1 MATLET
7 LNYLIA
13 LGTIGM
19 QVASVVLLVVFFF
32 RKSAWALRIT
42 KIVSDSGLW
51 VSLLLVLA
59 GTLLSLVYSEY
70 FGILPCG
77 LCWVQRVFLYPQVVL
92 FALATWKKSELLRFS
107 SGGEAKR
114 QYSQSEKALGGTN
127 DHFIAD
133 YSIVLSVLGGA
144 VALYQHYLQMGGT
157 SALPCPAS
165 GVADCAKRFLFEFDY
180 ITFPLVAFSSFAL
193 LFVIMLFV
201 RQNRTA

>member
-1 MATLET
+1 MFALET

-19 QVASVVLLVVFFF
+19 QVLAVGLLAIFFF
-32 RKSAWALRIT
+32 RKSAWARG
-42 KIVSDSGLW
+42 IVALVTNWGLW
-51 VSLLLVLA
+51 VSLLLVVV

-77 LCWVQRVFLYPQVVL
+77 LCWLQRVFLYPQVVL
-92 FALATWKKSELLRFS
+92 FALASWKK
-107 SGGEAKR
+107 
-114 QYSQSEKALGGTN
+114 
-127 DHFIAD
+127 DHYIAD
-133 YSIVLSVLGGA
+133 YSIVLSFLGGA

-157 SALPCPAS
+157 SAVPCPAS

-201 RQNRTA
+201 RQKRSSQA

>member
-19 QVASVVLLVVFFF
+19 QVATVALLVIFFF

-51 VSLLLVLA
+51 FSLLLVIA
-59 GTLLSLVYSEY
+59 GTALSLVYSEY

-77 LCWVQRVFLYPQVVL
+77 LCWLQRVFLYPQLVL
-92 FALATWKKSELLRFS
+92 FALSAPKK
-107 SGGEAKR
+107 
-114 QYSQSEKALGGTN
+114 
-127 DHFIAD
+127 DHYIAD
-133 YSIVLSVLGGA
+133 YSIVLSVLGGV

-157 SALPCPAS
+157 STLPCPAS

-193 LFVIMLFV
+193 LFVVMLFV
-201 RQNRTA
+201 RQRRSS

>member
-1 MATLET
+1 MVALET

-19 QVASVVLLVVFFF
+19 QVATVGLLVVFFF
-32 RKSAWALRIT
+32 RKSPWAVGIT
-42 KIVSDSGLW
+42 KVVSGSGLW
-51 VSLLLVLA
+51 LSLLLVIV
-59 GTLLSLVYSEY
+59 GTALSLVYSEY

-77 LCWVQRVFLYPQVVL
+77 LCWLQRVFLYPQLVL
-92 FALATWKKSELLRFS
+92 FALAAPKK
-107 SGGEAKR
+107 
-114 QYSQSEKALGGTN
+114 
-127 DHFIAD
+127 DHYIAD
-133 YSIVLSVLGGA
+133 YSIVLSILGGA

-157 SALPCPAS
+157 STLPCPAS

-201 RQNRTA
+201 RQKRAT